1 MRLSVVYRFVLARFQ
16 YGCGN
21 RPSVGY
27 REVALIEYDKG
38 GSKFG
43 MVA

>member
-1 MRLSVVYRFVLARFQ
+1 MQLSIVYRVVLARWQ
-16 YGCGN
+16 YGCSN
-21 RPSVGY
+21 HPSVGY
-27 REVALIEYDKG
+27 RESALIEYDKG